1 MEHYVKM
8 TIDEYEELINAKA
21 EPSHLLKME
30 NHNLKYA
37 LDKAN
42 KTILELEES
51 LSQYAV
57 GLNRSIELVEDL
69 RIMEEED
76 AYTVTPETVR
86 ITRESSLKR
95 RWTTAEVSQL
105 HSAVVESYPIDMLAL
120 DMDRTVSAVKTKAY
134 ELGYITRNG
143 FIKRY
148 IHVRTN

>member
-8 TIDEYEELINAKA
+8 TIDEYEELVNAKA

-57 GLNRSIELVEDL
+57 GLNRSIGLVEAL

-76 AYTVTPETVR
+76 AYTVTPE
-86 ITRESSLKR
+86 IREIHRASSAKR
-95 RWTTAEVSQL
+95 RWTTAEVNHV
-105 HSAVVESYPIDMLAL
+105 HSTVGRFSIDALAS
-120 DMDRTVSAVKTKAY
+120 DMNRTISAVKTKAY
-134 ELGYITRNG
+134 ELGYVTKNG
-143 FIKRY
+143 FIQRDTN
-148 IHVRTN
+148 VRTN

>member
-30 NHNLKYA
+30 NHNLKCA

-57 GLNRSIELVEDL
+57 GLNRSTELVEDL
-69 RIMEEED
+69 RQDEEEGV
-76 AYTVTPETVR
+76 YTVTPETVR
-86 ITRESSLKR
+86 VTRASSIHR
-95 RWTTAEVSQL
+95 RWTTAEISQL
-105 HSAVVESYPIDMLAL
+105 HSAVQRYPIDLLAS

-134 ELGYITRNG
+134 DLGYVTRDG
-143 FIKRY
+143 FIRRY
-148 IHVRTN
+148 NNVRTN